1 MFSISSSIRGVI
13 LIIIGLSK
21 ISSSSSIWIIV
32 ALSNNNTKGIFT
44 LNLGTIISYD
54 NIISLIS
61 GTSISRYRE
70 LIIIS
75 SDSKIDIS
83 LDSVIVKIENTSIN
97 RIIVY
102 LLILTGSI
110 SYRNSSSILS
120 LYIN

>member
-32 ALSNNNTKGIFT
+32 ALPNNNTKGIFT
-44 LNLGTIISYD
+44 LNLGTIISYG

-83 LDSVIVKIENTSIN
+83 LDSVIVKIENTSKN
-97 RIIVY
+97 RIIIY

-110 SYRNSSSILS
+110 LYRNSSSILL